1 MTAPTHPPEDDDTM
15 KLSPAMVQELSG
27 VATAAAAA
35 PHGGKQA
42 IYDAACARLGIG
54 LATLHR
60 ALGQV
65 VVRPARKRRADAGVY
80 ELGRPEAELISA
92 YIMDHYRGTGK
103 RGITVAQALDD
114 LRKNRLVRAEAVD
127 PSTGVCTPLSESAV
141 MRALKGYGLH
151 WKAVRGMALAVAQS
165 TPHANHTWQID
176 ASIPT
181 IFYLDDDGTSPMP
194 EQVFNKNKPENFERI
209 AKQRV
214 GRFVATDHTSG
225 AIKLRYFMGGE
236 SVANYSEFFIWAV
249 QKQPGYSDPMH
260 GVPFQLMADPGSGL
274 AGAFVNLV
282 RRLRIKLIINAPG
295 NPRAKGQVENAQNIV
310 EMGFEH
316 QFRSHRPANLAELNA
331 RAQVWAA
338 HYNATAVHSR
348 HGLSRFAKWSE
359 IMPEQLRTAPSVEM
373 CRELLTAPEK
383 ECRVDNYGHVQFG
396 GAGRKWDVRGVPGG
410 VQAGE
415 KIAITYSA
423 YNDAEVFAVL
433 SDADGH
439 EVLHACPLVEK
450 DAHGFHA
457 DARRIGD
464 GYQALADTNA
474 DKARKQANLLTT
486 GATTQEQADKLR
498 RAKGFEVLNG
508 AVRFDHLQNELDAQV
523 PYLPRAAVPLDVQT
537 VTPKRV
543 AAVRMLSPFEA
554 GQALTRMGVPPSAER
569 YAALTAYADGVPE
582 DDLYALK
589 ARLTVRAG
597 LRVVSGG
604 AA

>member
-1 MTAPTHPPEDDDTM
+1 MNTATFEDDM
-15 KLSPAMVQELSG
+15 KLSPAMVQELSL

-42 IYDAACARLGIG
+42 IYDAACARLGMG

-65 VVRPARKRRADAGVY
+65 TVRPQRKRRADAGVY
-80 ELGRPEAELISA
+80 ELPRPEAELISA

-114 LRKNRLVRAEAVD
+114 LRKNGHVRAETTD
-127 PSTGVCTPLSESAV
+127 SDGVIRLLSESAV
-141 MRALKGYGLH
+141 TRALKGYGLH
-151 WKAVRGMALAVAQS
+151 WKAMRGMALAVAQS
-165 TPHANHTWQID
+165 TPHPNHTWQID

-236 SVANYSEFFIWAV
+236 SVANYSEFFIWAI
-249 QKQPGYSDPMH
+249 QKQPGYTDPVH

-282 RRLRIKLIINAPG
+282 RRLSIKLIINAPG

-316 QFRSHRPANLAELNA
+316 QFRSHRPANLAELNE

-348 HGLSRFAKWSE
+348 HGKTRFAKWCE
-359 IMPEQLRTAPSVEM
+359 IEPNQLRSAPSVEV
-373 CRELLTAPEK
+373 CRELLTAPHK
-383 ECRVDNYGHVQFG
+383 DCRIDNYGHVQFG
-396 GAGRKWDVRGVPGG
+396 GGGRKWDVRGVPGG

-423 YNDAEVFAVL
+423 YNDAEVFAVYF
-433 SDADGH
+433 DADGH

-450 DAHGFHA
+450 DAHGFHG
-457 DARRIGD
+457 DARVIGE
-464 GYQALADTNA
+464 GYQSLPDTSA

-486 GATTQEQADKLR
+486 GAETQEQADKVR

-508 AVRFDHLQNELDAQV
+508 AVRFDHLKRELDAQV
-523 PYLPRAAVPLDVQT
+523 PHLPRASVALEVQT
-537 VTPKRV
+537 VTPSRV
-543 AAVRMLSPFEA
+543 APPRLLSQFEA
-554 GQALTRMGVPPSAER
+554 AAALTRMGVPPSPER
-569 YAALTAYADGVPE
+569 YAALMAYGEGVPE
-582 DDLYALK
+582 DALE
-589 ARLTVRAG
+589 ALQTRLTVRAG
-597 LRVVSGG
+597 LRVVNGG
-604 AA
+604 AL

>member
-1 MTAPTHPPEDDDTM
+1 MTAIPEDDM
-15 KLSPAMVQELSG
+15 KLSPALVQELSQ
-27 VATAAAAA
+27 VAAAAAAA

-42 IYDAACARLGIG
+42 IYDAACARLGLS

-60 ALGQV
+60 ALGQIT
-65 VVRPARKRRADAGVY
+65 VRPQRKRRSDAGAY
-80 ELGRPEAELISA
+80 ELPRPEAELISA
-92 YIMDHYRGTGK
+92 YILDHYRGTGK

-114 LRKNRLVRAEAVD
+114 LRKNGLVRAESINPA
-127 PSTGVCTPLSESAV
+127 TGEATLLSESAV

-151 WKAVRGMALAVAQS
+151 WKAMRSMALAVAQS
-165 TPHANHTWQID
+165 TPHSNHTWQID

-214 GRFVATDHTSG
+214 GRFLATDHTSG
-225 AIKLRYFMGGE
+225 ALKLRYFMGGE
-236 SVANYSEFFIWAV
+236 SVANYSEFFIWAI
-249 QKQPGYSDPMH
+249 QKQPGYADPMH

-282 RRLRIKLIINAPG
+282 RRLGIRLIINAPG

-316 QFRSHRPANLAELNA
+316 QFRSHRPANLAELNE

-338 HYNATAVHSR
+338 HYNATAMHSR
-348 HGLSRFAKWSE
+348 HGMTRFAKWSE
-359 IMPEQLRTAPSVEM
+359 IMPEQLRTAPSVEV
-373 CRELLTAPEK
+373 CRELLTAPHK
-383 ECRVDNYGHVQFG
+383 DCRVDNYGHVQFG
-396 GAGRKWDVRGVPGG
+396 GGGRKWDVRGVPGG

-423 YNDAEVFAVL
+423 YNDAEVFAVYF
-433 SDADGH
+433 DADGR

-450 DAHGFHA
+450 DAHGFHG
-457 DARRIGD
+457 DARVIGD
-464 GYQALADTNA
+464 GYQALADTHA

-486 GATTQEQADKLR
+486 GATTQEEADKVR
-498 RAKGFEVLNG
+498 RAKGFEVMNG
-508 AVRFDHLQNELDAQV
+508 AVRFGHLKRELDAQV

-537 VTPKRV
+537 ITPNRV
-543 AAVRMLSPFEA
+543 APARMLSHFDA
-554 GQALTRMGVPPSAER
+554 AAALTRMGVSASPER
-569 YAALTAYADGVPE
+569 NAAILAYGDCVPE
-582 DDLYALK
+582 DKLDALK
-589 ARLTVRAG
+589 ASLTVRAG
-597 LRVVSGG
+597 LRVVNGG
-604 AA
+604 GV